1 MGLWGIEIGVNLWF
15 QRFRA
20 VPRLL
25 CNYRFRWVLTVSGMG
40 GLQVFLLHRAM
51 GFGFRFR
58 SYLGA
63 GGRVLHSDAHG

>member
-25 CNYRFRWVLTVSGMG
+25 CNYRFRWVLTVWFAGVLASQSHGVWV
-40 GLQVFLLHRAM
+40 QVSILSRCW
-51 GFGFRFR
+51 R
-58 SYLGA
+58 
-63 GGRVLHSDAHG
+63 